1 MFSQSGHYKGPLNLT
16 PGSVHIHRLWFFC
29 CCLMGQSKW
38 FYYKSMRQM
47 EGRQSLSLSDSPG
60 TVAPTGIRQC
70 GVPGADKGISW
81 RRSSDSGWRVCLS
94 NNTVDT
100 GVNAAVTPLFEFECT
115 WHESACM
122 CEACTARVALT
133 LTEVKIKYGRS
144 DTSAAPWCLFW
155 RKKKSC
161 DSSGL
166 SLLLSKPAYPRRYKI
181 GFFPRGRGGR
191 ITRLVSLWEEPV
203 KGHTDRYEG
212 QPIDTL

>member
-1 MFSQSGHYKGPLNLT
+1 
-16 PGSVHIHRLWFFC
+16 
-29 CCLMGQSKW
+29 
-38 FYYKSMRQM
+38 M

-100 GVNAAVTPLFEFECT
+100 GVNAAVTPLFEFECI

-122 CEACTARVALT
+122 CEARTARVALT
-133 LTEVKIKYGRS
+133 LTEVKIKYARS

-155 RKKKSC
+155 RKEKLRFLWAFPSVIKARLSSEIQDRILPPRERWMDHPSGESVGRAREGSHGSIRRSANRYTIGINLVGQAFHVWELGDMKATWC
-161 DSSGL
+161 GGICPRDSM
-166 SLLLSKPAYPRRYKI
+166 
-181 GFFPRGRGGR
+181 
-191 ITRLVSLWEEPV
+191 
-203 KGHTDRYEG
+203 
-212 QPIDTL
+212 